1 MDWSLLRKK
10 YNALGPSKV
19 AAYYLYQG
27 ANRLLPIDLVRGFC
41 LTPADAHVP
50 LATRGDERCLRLE
63 PAEVMRETGTPD
75 SGITA
80 EDAAANLALGE
91 DCFGVYVDGTLA
103 SHAWYSGRACAL
115 RSGIHVRF
123 DPRYAY
129 SRWAFTRPEYR
140 GRGLHALGK
149 RHALQHYAAQ
159 GRLGVLSTV
168 KAVNF
173 ESLRSAVRQGSRP
186 VGWMFAASTGGRHL
200 LWASAGCRAYGM
212 GLESVAVDMP
222 GAGPAVRSAPGE

>member
-1 MDWSLLRKK
+1 MTFKTMDLSVLRTKLDT
-10 YNALGPSKV
+10 LGPSQAV
-19 AAYYLYQG
+19 AYYLYQG
-27 ANRLLPIDLVRGFC
+27 VNRLVPIDLVRGFC
-41 LTPADAHVP
+41 LTPADAGAP
-50 LATRGDERCLRLE
+50 RPAQGNERCRLLS
-63 PAEVMRETGTPD
+63 PDEVMRETQGAA
-75 SGITA
+75 SGIIA

-91 DCFGVYVDGTLA
+91 ECFGVYVDGNLA

-149 RHALQHYAAQ
+149 RHALEHYAAR

-168 KAVNF
+168 KVANF
-173 ESLRSAVRQGSRP
+173 ESLHSAKRQGSHP
-186 VGWMFAASTGGRHL
+186 VGFMLAASVGGRNV

-212 GLESVAVDMP
+212 GLETVA
-222 GAGPAVRSAPGE
+222 AVRSGPGE

>member
-1 MDWSLLRKK
+1 MTFKTMNWSVLRKK
-10 YNALGPSKV
+10 YNTLGPSQLV
-19 AAYYLYQG
+19 AYYLYQG
-27 ANRLLPIDLVRGFC
+27 LNRLFPIDLVRAFC
-41 LTPADAHVP
+41 LTPADVVVP
-50 LATRGDERCLRLE
+50 LETQGNERCRLLH
-63 PAEVMRETGTPD
+63 PDEVMRETGTPA
-75 SGITA
+75 SGITK
-80 EDAAANLALGE
+80 EDAAANLAIGE
-91 DCFGVYVDGTLA
+91 ECIGVYVDGTLA

-149 RHALQHYAAQ
+149 RHALEHYAAR
-159 GRLGVLSTV
+159 GRLGILSTV

-173 ESLRSAVRQGSRP
+173 ESLRSADRQGSRP
-186 VGWMFAASTGGRHL
+186 VGVMLAASVGGRNL

-212 GLESVAVDMP
+212 GLTSVA
-222 GAGPAVRSAPGE
+222 GPGE